1 MGFGFKKKYKCTT
14 GLKIKKDPNQIDL
27 KMFDLIQYFTLKL
40 VNYIFITYK
49 TDISQVYFLPKTDQ
63 TNFICTPSWTRLA
76 TLVLGFEGFL
86 GHGC

>member
-49 TDISQVYFLPKTDQ
+49 TDIS
-63 TNFICTPSWTRLA
+63 
-76 TLVLGFEGFL
+76 
-86 GHGC
+86 